1 MHRIVSD
8 CQNTRIYMYHLV
20 SMILDGIICNDDV
33 ITAGVDTTRSRYE
46 VQNADAIGC
55 VGEIFSRAG
64 VFFREILSNI
74 RHRF

>member
-46 VQNADAIGC
+46 VQMQNDVLAKYSLAR
-55 VGEIFSRAG
+55 EYFS
-64 VFFREILSNI
+64 VKY
-74 RHRF
+74 